1 MRGSP
6 VIRALAFVLLLLAA
20 AAQAQ
25 TYPTRPVT
33 IIVPFAP
40 GGISDIT
47 ARPLAAALGK
57 IMGQSFIIE
66 NRPGA
71 GGAIGAAHAAKQ
83 RPDGYSLMMALTS
96 LMVIPEA
103 EKVAGRQPSYLIS
116 QFAPIARVAAD
127 PAVLLVRSESP
138 WKTTADLVADARNR
152 SGRISYSSSGLYGA
166 IHVPMEMLA
175 QSAGMQMIH
184 VPYKSGGEAMTAL
197 LAGQVDV
204 TVQAPGV
211 ASPHV
216 KSGKVRV
223 LGSWGTQRTKA
234 LPEVPTLKEQ
244 GHDVEFYIWS
254 ALFAP
259 AETPSDIVVKLRSAV
274 KEAINEPLFTKAM
287 AGMDAPI
294 EYLDAPDLQSNM
306 DREGKRLADTVQ
318 RMGKI
323 E

>member
-1 MRGSP
+1 MKRAMIRGF
-6 VIRALAFVLLLLAA
+6 AFAILLLAA
-20 AAQAQ
+20 AAHAQ
-25 TYPTRPVT
+25 PYPARPVT

-57 IMGQSFIIE
+57 VMGQSFIIE

-71 GGAIGAAHAAKQ
+71 GGAIGAAYAAKQ
-83 RPDGYSLMMALTS
+83 RPDGYNLMMALTS

-103 EKVAGRQPSYLIS
+103 EKAAGRQPSYLVS
-116 QFAPIARVAAD
+116 QFAPIARVASD
-127 PAVLLVRSESP
+127 PVVLLVRSESP
-138 WKTTADLVADARNR
+138 WKTTADLVADAKSRP
-152 SGRISYSSSGLYGA
+152 GRISYSSSGLYGA
-166 IHVPMEMLA
+166 IHVPMEMLS
-175 QSAGMQMIH
+175 QSAGIRMIH

-204 TVQAPGV
+204 TAQAPGV
-211 ASPHV
+211 ANSHV

-234 LPEVPTLKEQ
+234 LPDVPTLKEQ

-259 AETPSDIVVKLRSAV
+259 VETPPDIVVRLRAAV
-274 KEAINEPLFTKAM
+274 KEAIHESLFTKAM

-294 EYLDAPDLQSNM
+294 EYLDAPDLQASM
-306 DREGKRLADTVQ
+306 DREGKRLADTVR